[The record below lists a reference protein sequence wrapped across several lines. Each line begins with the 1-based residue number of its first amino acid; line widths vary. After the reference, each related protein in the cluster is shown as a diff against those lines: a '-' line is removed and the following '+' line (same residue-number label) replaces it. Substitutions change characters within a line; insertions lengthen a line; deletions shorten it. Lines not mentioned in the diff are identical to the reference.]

1 MPFVETVLGG
11 VVSLVPIHRFDDAS
25 EMLRSECDLALIL
38 CGVHFDESR
47 MYDLLRLARES
58 QPHIPFVACRVLE
71 TRLSHISVQA
81 IAIAA
86 EALGAKAF
94 VDLPTLILE
103 FGRENAGPLF
113 RSRCSRAWV
122 GAPYAAAPNL
132 AQGGFPGASLMCR
145 TDAETRFRS
154 CPYLTLGPALAVA
167 RRTRGPRSR
176 SQIPVGTP
184 TFINLRIE
192 EGAVRT
198 GMPSF
203 VSSCGVRSRA
213 YPGVRLP
220 S

>member
-1 MPFVETVLGG
+1 MPSKHAIQIVGERYCGHLRAGAYPPGPFVGPGAHSASLAMLPKVLVAVPQSALPFVETVLGG
-11 VVSLVPIHRFDDAS
+11 FVSLVPIHRFDDAI

-71 TRLSHISVQA
+71 ARLSHISLQA

-113 RSRCSRAWV
+113 RSRV
-122 GAPYAAAPNL
+122 L
-132 AQGGFPGASLMCR
+132 ASLGR
-145 TDAETRFRS
+145 
-154 CPYLTLGPALAVA
+154 
-167 RRTRGPRSR
+167 
-176 SQIPVGTP
+176 
-184 TFINLRIE
+184 
-192 EGAVRT
+192 GAVR
-198 GMPSF
+198 
-203 VSSCGVRSRA
+203 SSA
-213 YPGVRLP
+213 
-220 S
+220 